1 VIVDC
6 PGCSKLYSLE
16 DYEHGE
22 RLRCR
27 CGQIIVVHE
36 AHQVRTHT
44 ARAIHCATCGGMLE
58 PGKAECPFCD
68 ALVDQTS
75 ARMNEFCSSCYAMSP
90 EGAAYCSGC
99 GRPLVTVL
107 DAPTRT
113 DRPCPRC
120 KVPMRR
126 RELAGHRPLE
136 CPMCCGL
143 FVEPDDFETLM
154 RAQAEHEDRAEPIR
168 GPERALVDLDA
179 DEKLY
184 VPCPGCGEMMNRA
197 NYADESGVIVDYCR
211 EHGYWLDP
219 GELEK
224 IARWIK
230 SGGTVRKYAV
240 DSDALRRGSDSIR
253 ARPTPAPAQQRES
266 RSSPTT
272 SPGRQTA
279 ADGDFLDGFLT
290 FILGRR

>member
-1 VIVDC
+1 MIVDC

-16 DYEHGE
+16 DYGHGE
-22 RLRCR
+22 KLRCR

-36 AHQVRTHT
+36 AQQVHTHT

-58 PGKAECPFCD
+58 PGKAKCPFCD

-75 ARMNEFCSSCYAMSP
+75 ARLSEFCSSCYAMSP
-90 EGAAYCSGC
+90 EGSAYCSGC
-99 GRPLVTVL
+99 GQPLVTVL
-107 DAPTRT
+107 DAPMRT
-113 DRPCPRC
+113 DHPCPRC
-120 KVPMRR
+120 NVSMRR
-126 RELAGHRPLE
+126 RELAGRRPLE

-154 RAQAEHEDRAEPIR
+154 RAQAEHEDRAEQVR

-184 VPCPGCGEMMNRA
+184 VPCPGCGEMMNRT
-197 NYADESGVIVDYCR
+197 NYADESGVIIDYCR
-211 EHGYWLDP
+211 EHGYWLDA

-240 DSDALRRGSDSIR
+240 DSDALRRGSASIK
-253 ARPTPAPAQQRES
+253 E
-266 RSSPTT
+266 RSSPSSDQIPASASETPQPN
-272 SPGRQTA
+272 SKKA
-279 ADGDFLDGFLT
+279 ADDGDFLDGFLT
-290 FILGRR
+290 FILGRK

>member
-1 VIVDC
+1 MIVDC

-16 DYEHGE
+16 DYQHGE

-36 AHQVRTHT
+36 AQQVHTHT
-44 ARAIHCATCGGMLE
+44 ARAIHCATCGGMLDAKK
-58 PGKAECPFCD
+58 PKCPFCD

-75 ARMNEFCSSCYAMSP
+75 ARMSEFCSSCYAMSP

-99 GRPLVTVL
+99 GQPLVTVL

-113 DRPCPRC
+113 DRACPRC
-120 KVPMRR
+120 RVPMRR
-126 RELAGHRPLE
+126 RDLAGHRPLE

-154 RAQAEHEDRAEPIR
+154 RAQAEHEDRAENIH
-168 GPERALVDLDA
+168 GPERALVDLDH

-184 VPCPGCGEMMNRA
+184 VPCPGCGEMMNRS
-197 NYADESGVIVDYCR
+197 NYADGSGVIIDYCR
-211 EHGYWLDP
+211 EHGYWLDA

-240 DSDALRRGSDSIR
+240 DSDSLRRGSASIR
-253 ARPTPAPAQQRES
+253 P
-266 RSSPTT
+266 RSSPPTEPRAET
-272 SPGRQTA
+272 ETA
-279 ADGDFLDGFLT
+279 PPEPQRAPAADDGDFLDGFLT

>member
-16 DYEHGE
+16 DYRGGE

-36 AHQVRTHT
+36 AHEVRTHV

-58 PGKAECPFCD
+58 PGRATCPFCD

-75 ARMNEFCSSCYAMSP
+75 ARMSEFCSSCYAMSP
-90 EGAAYCSGC
+90 EGAGYCSGC
-99 GRPLVTVL
+99 GQPLVTVL
-107 DAPTRT
+107 DAPMRT

-120 KVPMRR
+120 RVPMRSR
-126 RELAGHRPLE
+126 YLGDRRPLE
-136 CPMCCGL
+136 CPVCCGL
-143 FVEPDDFETLM
+143 FVRPDDFEALM
-154 RAQAEHEDRAEPIR
+154 RAQAEHEDRTEHAH
-168 GPERALVDLDA
+168 GPERALLDP
-179 DEKLY
+179 DQPIY

-197 NYADESGVIVDYCR
+197 NYGDESGVIIDYCR
-211 EHGYWLDP
+211 EHGYWLDA

-230 SGGTVRKYAV
+230 SGGTVHKYAP
-240 DSDALRRGSDSIR
+240 DSGSLRRGGFKPPSRRSE
-253 ARPTPAPAQQRES
+253 PQPAPEPEPKRPERE
-266 RSSPTT
+266 RSPD
-272 SPGRQTA
+272 
-279 ADGDFLDGFLT
+279 DGDILDALLT
-290 FILGRR
+290 FVLGRR